1 MTLIAAKNRDLGLL
15 VVSFSLR
22 SAVALMS
29 MMLVV
34 VVVVVVV
41 VAVAVA
47 MLYPLAT
54 QPLLQK
60 LGSFFSEAHSSLTK
74 ALSLVAVKFL
84 GHIAVLNLNKDLDH
98 TSAVMH

>member
-1 MTLIAAKNRDLGLL
+1 MTLIAAKNSDLGLL

-29 MMLVV
+29 MMLV

-74 ALSLVAVKFL
+74 ALSLVAVKLL

>member
-34 VVVVVVV
+34 VVAVVV

-84 GHIAVLNLNKDLDH
+84 GHIAVLNLNKDPDH